1 MEEEKRGE
9 NEEKKA
15 REENR
20 TKESKI
26 EAIGFSLSS
35 TLSEVWKFGLSTSR
49 LDQKA
54 LEMD

>member
-1 MEEEKRGE
+1 M
-9 NEEKKA
+9 

-26 EAIGFSLSS
+26 EAIGFSFSS